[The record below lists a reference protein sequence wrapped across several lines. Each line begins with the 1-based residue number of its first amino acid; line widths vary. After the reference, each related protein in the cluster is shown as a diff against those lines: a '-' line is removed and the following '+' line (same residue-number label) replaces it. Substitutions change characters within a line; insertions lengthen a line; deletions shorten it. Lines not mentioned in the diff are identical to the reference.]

1 MQPRTY
7 VRCSPVV
14 DDRAPS
20 HRDRSVLS
28 ACFVVVSSTTRECRP
43 IARNRETS
51 SRRGTLSWP
60 KREAKS
66 VPLRVKSKQNENVKL
81 NDVSYRSWRLGSLYE
96 GSSNG
101 TIDENVSPIEGNSWN
116 SNNAQ
121 FGCTDTSSTLNLVQ
135 KDKQKAERKQKE
147 FPTELTISLQ
157 YLPPCDETITGKL
170 VIGIEALSGLPPK
183 QYNCTLEPYVAL
195 NITKQSWN
203 HRNRQKL
210 HSFRTRGVRHTA
222 SPVFK
227 ETFVVANVKP
237 HEVKEWILDFTA
249 YDRDRY
255 ANDTELSTLR
265 VSLKEAKHVLQSPEI
280 HMFNFRMKQSNLA
293 LGNILLAISYLPTA
307 QRLTINV
314 MKVRDVK
321 FTPPVSCLNDF
332 SFYVRILMLN
342 GRTGQRMKKKKTRF
356 VVANSHSEFNE
367 TLTFDVS
374 YNQLDIVQFLVVLR
388 GKAAPA
394 EPAASTV
401 EHPSDSEDSIT
412 SVQRSKD
419 TSIGKVALGKGVRGS
434 TERLHWFSVLQ
445 NPRKLV
451 TVWHVLK

>member
-60 KREAKS
+60 S
-66 VPLRVKSKQNENVKL
+66 
-81 NDVSYRSWRLGSLYE
+81 
-96 GSSNG
+96 

-121 FGCTDTSSTLNLVQ
+121 FGCTDTSSTL
-135 KDKQKAERKQKE
+135 DKQKAERKQKE